1 MNFITSMQD
10 RKYIETIRQAEQ
22 PVILFGAGNVAKAT
36 LRACQ
41 KQGISVKCFCDTY
54 WSAKKSE
61 FLSYPLQSVDYIT
74 SNDIV
79 IICSLRFLKDLR
91 KKLQPIGCKLV
102 DFYWVFC
109 DTEWNAEETKEYAGS
124 LLDAKEGFFLSRYD
138 NRENIIVRNL
148 NLFITEKCTLR
159 CEGCVALVDYRKAS
173 PNSDFEQDKQA
184 IGNLLSNTYALQL
197 SILGGEPLCHPDLD
211 QYISYCDTFQSFAR
225 MSLVT
230 NATIMPSEHLLHIM
244 SQCKR
249 LIVNISDYGA
259 PQQKI
264 TQLCELL
271 DQYHILYAVY
281 TKESQW
287 IDYGDF
293 SYRGYSES
301 ELKSVAKTCFAN
313 QCVALKDGK
322 WFLCGRIAHQYS
334 MHAIPK
340 DDCEFVD
347 LLQIDPAQVKP
358 AIQGELDKPYLR
370 GCQYCSGGAY
380 YAENTLEPGIQCT
393 YIKSYPYYEYT

>member
-1 MNFITSMQD
+1 MIFDASTESKKHLEIIQQS
-10 RKYIETIRQAEQ
+10 EQ

-36 LRACQ
+36 LLACQ
-41 KQGISVKCFCDTY
+41 KQGIPVKCFCDTY
-54 WSAKKSE
+54 WSTKKSE
-61 FLSYPLQSVDYIT
+61 FLSYPLKSVDFIT
-74 SNDIV
+74 PKDIV

-91 KKLQPIGCKLV
+91 KKLQPIGCTLM
-102 DFYWVFC
+102 DYYWVFC
-109 DTEWNAEETKEYAGS
+109 GTEWNDAEIAEYTGS
-124 LLDAKEGFFLSRYD
+124 LFDVQEGFFLSQYD
-138 NRENIIVRNL
+138 NSENIIVRNL
-148 NLFITEKCTLR
+148 NLDITEKCTLR
-159 CEGCVALVDYRKAS
+159 CEGCVALVDYRKS
-173 PNSDFEQDKQA
+173 PQNSDFEQDKKA
-184 IGNLLSNTYALQL
+184 IRNLLSHTYALQL
-197 SILGGEPLCHPDLD
+197 SILGGEPLCHPNLD
-211 QYISYCDTFQSFAR
+211 QYITFCDTFPSFAR

-230 NATIMPSEHLLHIM
+230 NATIMPNEHLLQTM

-293 SYRGYSES
+293 SYRGYSEA

-322 WFLCGRIAHQYS
+322 WFRCGRIAHQYS
-334 MHAIPK
+334 MHAIPQ

-347 LLQIDPAQVKP
+347 LLHIDPDHVKS
-358 AIQGELDKPYLR
+358 AIQAELDKPYLR
-370 GCQYCSGGAY
+370 GCQYCAGGAY
-380 YAENTLEPGIQCT
+380 YSANTIEPGIQCT
-393 YIKSYPYYEYT
+393 QIKSYPHYEYT

>member
-1 MNFITSMQD
+1 MKISASLEAK
-10 RKYIETIRQAEQ
+10 KYLKSIQQSGQ

-36 LRACQ
+36 FIACQ

-54 WSAKKSE
+54 WSAQKSE
-61 FLSYPLQSVDYIT
+61 FLSYPLRPVDCIT
-74 SNDIV
+74 TQDVV
-79 IICSLRFLKDLR
+79 IICSLRFLKDLH
-91 KKLQPIGCKLV
+91 KKLQPIGCTLI
-102 DFYWVFC
+102 DYYWIFS
-109 DTEWNAEETKEYAGS
+109 DTEWDDEEVAAYTGS
-124 LLDAKEGFFLSRYD
+124 LFDVQEGFFLNKYD
-138 NRENIIVRNL
+138 DGENIILRNL
-148 NLFITEKCTLR
+148 NLDITEKCTLR
-159 CEGCVALVDYRKAS
+159 CNGCGALVDYRRAS
-173 PNSDFEQDKQA
+173 RNSSFELDKQA
-184 IGNLLSNTYALQL
+184 INNLLSHTYVLQL

-211 QYISYCDTFQSFAR
+211 RYIIYCDTFQSFAR

-230 NATIMPSEHLLHIM
+230 NATIMPNEHLLYTM

-293 SYRGYSES
+293 SYRGYSEA

-322 WFLCGRIAHQYS
+322 WFRCGRIAYQYS
-334 MHAIPK
+334 MHAIPQ
-340 DDCEFVD
+340 DACEFVD
-347 LLQIDPAQVKP
+347 LLHIAPDQIKG
-358 AIQGELDKPYLR
+358 AIQTELDKSYLL

-380 YAENTLEPGIQCT
+380 YSEKNIAPGIQCT
-393 YIKSYPYYEYT
+393 DVKSYPYYEYT